1 MKEARSILKGVKERN
16 TREFKPYRLK
26 NFISKD
32 NSGKNNSPVEVTD
45 PPRQAMKPL
54 DDKSLVSVEEATT
67 PVLPKRVGK
76 RGESFHFF
84 FKRTCFR
91 TLVFYFKRIFT
102 PFLHEQNSI
111 EYPPSDRTEVLRVN
125 NAIRCFAIA
134 HFPGLLTAIQTE
146 EEK

>member
-1 MKEARSILKGVKERN
+1 MKERN

-32 NSGKNNSPVEVTD
+32 KSGKNNSPVEVTD
-45 PPRQAMKPL
+45 PPREAKKAVE
-54 DDKSLVSVEEATT
+54 DKSLTSVEEAKT
-67 PVLPKRVGK
+67 PVQPKRARK
-76 RGESFHFF
+76 RGEQTFHFF

-102 PFLHEQNSI
+102 PFLHEQNNI
-111 EYPPSDRTEVLRVN
+111 EYLPSDRTEVLRVN

-146 EEK
+146 E